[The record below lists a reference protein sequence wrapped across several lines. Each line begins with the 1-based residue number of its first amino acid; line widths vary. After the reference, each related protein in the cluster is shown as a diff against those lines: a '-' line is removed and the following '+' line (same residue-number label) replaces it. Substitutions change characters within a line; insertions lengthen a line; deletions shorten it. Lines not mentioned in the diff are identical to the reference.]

1 MCSLV
6 AFQISSEIFTL
17 LFHLIVSALFYSSVE
32 PSESAGDVWWTCR
45 SYQYLA
51 VSSWSST
58 GWDWKK
64 TSKQAGGNR
73 EGRQPLVSQGWYAVV
88 CSPVLSVMWG
98 FSWSSF
104 LSICRDG
111 RNSDGRGFSVTGSS
125 SGWWRW
131 NFFLTTTDV
140 YFKYLESIVSITP
153 MFVFDFSLEIISLS
167 LSLLFLFPSA
177 FVVWAGWR
185 QPPGWECSWTSH
197 HLDELPWKCQRGT
210 RRTQISWAEQKLWE
224 GVPAHQKCPSE
235 YLHFYRIPFSPWVGH
250 FVPTY

>member
-1 MCSLV
+1 MGYTVCSLV
-6 AFQISSEIFTL
+6 AFQISSEIFIL

-32 PSESAGDVWWTCR
+32 PSESAGDVWWACR

-51 VSSWSST
+51 VSSWSAT

-88 CSPVLSVMWG
+88 RSPVLSVVWG
-98 FSWSSF
+98 FSWSSL

-111 RNSDGRGFSVTGSS
+111 RNSDGRGFSVTGFS

-167 LSLLFLFPSA
+167 FSPLSFSISVCCLSWMTSTSRLRMFVNKPS
-177 FVVWAGWR
+177 
-185 QPPGWECSWTSH
+185 SWWTPV
-197 HLDELPWKCQRGT
+197 E
-210 RRTQISWAEQKLWE
+210 
-224 GVPAHQKCPSE
+224 VPAGNS
-235 YLHFYRIPFSPWVGH
+235 
-250 FVPTY
+250 

>member
-1 MCSLV
+1 MICCGLFSCALGYV
-6 AFQISSEIFTL
+6 GILMKFIFE
-17 LFHLIVSALFYSSVE
+17 HLS
-32 PSESAGDVWWTCR
+32 WWEKLR
-45 SYQYLA
+45 RP
-51 VSSWSST
+51 W
-58 GWDWKK
+58 
-64 TSKQAGGNR
+64 
-73 EGRQPLVSQGWYAVV
+73 
-88 CSPVLSVMWG
+88 
-98 FSWSSF
+98 
-104 LSICRDG
+104 I
-111 RNSDGRGFSVTGSS
+111 SVTGSS

-131 NFFLTTTDV
+131 NFFLTTADV